1 MKGDKEKLQGGEE
14 LKQKPERKEAI
25 EWLKGI
31 GGGDIILSFKGLRQL
46 WEDGWQIC
54 LHDDED
60 DDAPLYIQRDTD
72 LFDLPNQAKV
82 IYVYED
88 TIGIIKVED

>member
-1 MKGDKEKLQGGEE
+1 MIEAKEAGGGDRGIK
-14 LKQKPERKEAI
+14 KPERKEAI

-31 GGGDIILSFKGLRQL
+31 GGDIILSFKGLRQL

-72 LFDLPNQAKV
+72 LFNLPDQAKV
-82 IYVYED
+82 IYVCEN
-88 TIGIIKVED
+88 TIGIIRVEDF